1 MKIILLSGWS
11 GSGKDTVA
19 DYLVARHNYKKFAF
33 ANPLKNLAAELY
45 KFPRELADSQEGK
58 QQLWP
63 VGYSKKTIRQILIDL
78 ALFDKSRFGDDIYAI
93 ETMGH
98 ISKESSDSNIVIS
111 DTRYLNE
118 IRVIL
123 EFAIK
128 EKHQFEVWRISFR
141 DRDEAPVDDISEH
154 ILDTYRADVYI
165 SNPGD
170 SLQNLYSIVEDVVS
184 HSQNANDV
192 LKCDV

>member
-141 DRDEAPVDDISEH
+141 DRDESPVDDISEH

-170 SLQNLYSIVEDVVS
+170 SLENLYSILEDVLS
-184 HSQNANDV
+184 DS
-192 LKCDV
+192 

>member
-141 DRDEAPVDDISEH
+141 DRDESPVDDISEH